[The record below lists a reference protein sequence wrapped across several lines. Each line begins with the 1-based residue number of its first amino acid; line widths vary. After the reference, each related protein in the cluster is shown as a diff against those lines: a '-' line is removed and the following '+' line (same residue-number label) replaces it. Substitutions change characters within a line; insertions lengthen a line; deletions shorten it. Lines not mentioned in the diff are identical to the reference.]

1 MFHIDEVT
9 PDLFQ
14 VTLSAPEAL
23 GHTWGEARN
32 VYVFTG
38 EAPALIDTGY
48 PQTAAHLHAALKTL
62 GIAPGEVQR
71 IVLTA
76 LTADAAG
83 AASTF
88 PNARCWTALQP
99 RPDAL
104 QRARSRYENAFEAL
118 LSLSDTPASWTAER
132 AQYLLDFIFPP
143 PPQDIQYLE
152 SGQPIRVGHWIL
164 DALDTPGLSF
174 ESAAYFSADRGWL
187 FSGPAVNMTPRA
199 IIDDPTAMLQSLGS
213 LGAMSIKRVLPV
225 RGSIDD
231 HPDIFFR
238 TLSLY
243 VTNMRSNMK
252 YVFEEAQS
260 SLDLVQAD
268 FGYLPED
275 LLEIA
280 ARLMTYDAVFRE
292 FDDAG
297 IVHVVGDG
305 QAEGF
310 PQYKMG
316 APVAGR
322 TDSLT

>member
-1 MFHIDEVT
+1 MFYIHEVT

-23 GHTWGEARN
+23 GHTWGETRN

-38 EAPALIDTGY
+38 DAPALIDTGY
-48 PQTAAHLHAALKTL
+48 AQTAEHLHAALKTL
-62 GIAPGEVQR
+62 GIIPAQVQR

-88 PNARCWTALQP
+88 PNARCWTALKP

-104 QRARSRYENAFEAL
+104 QGARARYEKAFEAL
-118 LSLSDTPASWTAER
+118 LGLPDAPTAWTAER
-132 AQYLLDFIFPP
+132 AQHLLNYIFAP

-164 DALDTPGLSF
+164 DALDTPGLAF

-199 IIDDPTAMLQSLGS
+199 TIDDPTAMLESLGS

-225 RGSIDD
+225 RGVIDD
-231 HPDIFFR
+231 YPDIFFR

-292 FDDAG
+292 FDEAG
-297 IVHVVGDG
+297 VVHVVGDG
-305 QAEGF
+305 ETDGF
-310 PQYKMG
+310 PRYKMG
-316 APVAGR
+316 APGAGR